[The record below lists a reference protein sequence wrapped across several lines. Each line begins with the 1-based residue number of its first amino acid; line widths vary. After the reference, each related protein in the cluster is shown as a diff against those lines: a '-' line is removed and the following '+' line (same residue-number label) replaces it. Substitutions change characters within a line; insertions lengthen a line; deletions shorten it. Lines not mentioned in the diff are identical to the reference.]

1 MPDEKGEKHDRQVRI
16 VGEISSVED
25 KNYIMEYISRLVL
38 YDTILKRQKWGEG
51 GGGGGNKNCSVK
63 ACHMGV

>member
-1 MPDEKGEKHDRQVRI
+1 MPDEKGEKRDRQVRI

-38 YDTILKRQKWGEG
+38 YDTILKRQKWGG
-51 GGGGGNKNCSVK
+51 GGGDNKNSSVK